1 MDTFTAHLQ
10 FTTFYNQFIIYI
22 FIQILQHE
30 WYILILLFS
39 TLKNVYGTFHLN
51 F

>member
-1 MDTFTAHLQ
+1 MDTFMAHLQ

-39 TLKNVYGTFHLN
+39 TLKNVYGTFYLN